1 MESLPVIRAFTVLA
15 STLRG
20 DASTC
25 EHRRIAGVE
34 ALVARPRRGSG
45 PVVVYANAMT
55 PLGVEQPGV
64 GRFLAGLARA
74 GFVAVAPELPQVRR
88 GEVTPETIDALVRV
102 GRAAGP
108 SVALVGAST
117 GGGLAILAA
126 GDPRLRHRVT
136 AVAAIAPFASLRNV
150 IRLATTGYYGERPYS
165 AAPLLACAAARSL
178 AATAPDDPAVPA
190 LLANLDPSRF
200 DELYA
205 ALEPRTRA
213 LVEELSPLAR
223 IGDVS
228 APVELAS
235 SPSDPFFPVEEVH
248 ALASAGRD
256 VRLTVTPALLHVIP
270 RLRPGLASVVAL
282 LDRTLRRAAEHG
294 PMPALRL
301 SVA

>member
-1 MESLPVIRAFTVLA
+1 LPTIRTLAVLA
-15 STLRG
+15 SALRV
-20 DASTC
+20 DASAC
-25 EHRRIAGVE
+25 EHEHIAGVD

-55 PLGVEQPGV
+55 PLGVEQPAV
-64 GRFLAGLARA
+64 GRFLAGLAGA
-74 GFVAVAPELPQVRR
+74 GFVAVAPELPHVRR

-102 GRAAGP
+102 ARAAGP

-117 GGGLAILAA
+117 GAGLAILAA
-126 GDPRLRHRVT
+126 ADPRIAHRVT

-150 IRLATTGYYGERPYS
+150 IQLATTGYYGDRPYA

-178 AATAPDDPAVPA
+178 AATAPNDSAVPT
-190 LLANLDPSRF
+190 LLANCDPRRF

-205 ALEPRTRA
+205 ALEPDTRA
-213 LVEELSPLAR
+213 LVQELSPLAR

-235 SPSDPFFPVEEVH
+235 SPSDPFFPVEETH

-270 RLRPGLASVVAL
+270 RLRPGLASVLAL
-282 LDRTLRRAAEHG
+282 LERTLSRAAAAEQ
-294 PMPALRL
+294 PAPALRP

>member
-1 MESLPVIRAFTVLA
+1 MIRALTVLA
-15 STLRG
+15 STFCV
-20 DASTC
+20 DARAC
-25 EHRRIAGVE
+25 ERERIAGID

-45 PVVVYANAMT
+45 PVVAYANAMT
-55 PLGVEQPGV
+55 PLGVEQPAV
-64 GRFLAGLARA
+64 GRFLAGLAGA
-74 GFVAVAPELPQVRR
+74 GFVAIAPELPHVRK

-102 GRAAGP
+102 ARAAGP
-108 SVALVGAST
+108 NVALVGAST
-117 GGGLAILAA
+117 GAGLAILAA
-126 GDPRLRHRVT
+126 GDPRIAPRVT

-150 IRLATTGYYGERPYS
+150 IRLATTGYYGDRPYA

-190 LLANLDPSRF
+190 LLANRDPRCF

-205 ALEPRTRA
+205 ALEPGTRA
-213 LVEELSPLAR
+213 LVEEQSPLAR
-223 IGDVS
+223 IGHVV

-235 SPSDPFFPVEEVH
+235 SPSDPFFPLDEAR

-282 LDRTLRRAAEHG
+282 LDRTLQRAADCE
-294 PMPALRL
+294 PLPALRP
-301 SVA
+301 SPA